1 MGAAQTHEPLL
12 PFHLFDRQSGVAVLE
27 RRLPHWSQPGAVA
40 FITWRTLDSMPAAVV
55 EQWIADRDRWLM
67 AHAIDPARRNWREKL
82 YQLDRRLVNA
92 FLETFRNRWHDALD
106 DCHGSCV
113 LRTPELADIVA
124 NSLRHFDGNRY
135 LMLDFVVMP
144 NHVHL
149 LAAFPDEDSML
160 AQCESWKH
168 YTATQINGRL
178 KQRGRFWQQD
188 GFDHLVR
195 SEDQLEHL
203 RRYIAENPQKAR
215 LRDGQ
220 FKHYSRP
227 L

>member
-1 MGAAQTHEPLL
+1 MDAEQTHEPLL
-12 PFHLFDRQSGVAVLE
+12 PFHLFDRRADVAVVE

-55 EQWIADRDRWLM
+55 QQWITDRDRWLM

-82 YQLDRRLVNA
+82 YQLDRCLVGA

-124 NSLRHFDGNRY
+124 DSLRHFDGNHY

-149 LAAFPDEDSML
+149 LAAFPDEDAML

-168 YTATQINGRL
+168 YTATQINKRL

-195 SEDQLEHL
+195 NEDQLAHL
-203 RRYIAENPQKAR
+203 RRYIADNPQKAR